1 MRIRMEIGVAR
12 IYDNLKVKFYRCGN
26 FFRCCLGIKKGKVGN
41 GPSVRVDYS
50 RVGLV
55 FN

>member
-1 MRIRMEIGVAR
+1 MEIGVAR
-12 IYDNLKVKFYRCGN
+12 IYDNLKVNFYGCGKFLC
-26 FFRCCLGIKKGKVGN
+26 CCLEIKKGKVGN
-41 GPSVRVDYS
+41 GPSVGVNYS